1 MTEPIKQTASTNPH
15 GEELQPRSNTQE
27 AADVGL
33 NTAESSLAKE
43 SEMKIVVFGPK
54 RRLGALAGDRVIDL
68 NRGFATCL
76 QERGDRNANERAAE
90 RLAPD
95 LRSFIEGG
103 AAALDNAQQVIDR
116 FAKIGTDDRDEQADV
131 VHSLSAVK
139 LHAPW
144 PERRVACVGGNYAAH
159 LLGMWANR
167 LGKTDITVEEV
178 AREAKKAGQ
187 WGFWKV
193 LAEIAGPEDRIPF
206 PKRVTY
212 FDYEGEVAIVIGKRG
227 KNIPADQIRDYV
239 WGVTLFHD
247 WSIRDGGG
255 TDRAVSYNLHKNFDG
270 AASIGPCI
278 VVGELD
284 QQNVDVETRVNGNV
298 RQSYNTKEMIWSF
311 GDVLEYL
318 SQDFTFVPGDV
329 IAGGTSAG
337 TAADKSRR
345 SADGKRPLDLFLKIG
360 DVVEV
365 SSPQIGALSN
375 GIVSS
380 E

>member
-1 MTEPIKQTASTNPH
+1 
-15 GEELQPRSNTQE
+15 
-27 AADVGL
+27 
-33 NTAESSLAKE
+33 
-43 SEMKIVVFGPK
+43 MKIVVFGPE
-54 RRLGALAGDRVIDL
+54 RRLGALLDDCVIDL
-68 NRGFATCL
+68 NRGFARYL
-76 QERGDRNANERAAE
+76 QERGHRTPNEQAGE
-90 RLAPD
+90 RLPAD
-95 LRSFIEGG
+95 LKTFIEGG
-103 AAALDNAQQVIDR
+103 AVAVENAQRVINH
-116 FAKIGTDDRDEQADV
+116 FAGIDCDNGGELSNV
-131 VHSLSAVK
+131 VHSRSRVK

-144 PERRVACVGGNYAAH
+144 PERRIACVGGNYAAH

-167 LGKTDITVEEV
+167 LGKTDITIEEV

-193 LAEIAGPEDRIPF
+193 PAEVAGPEDPIPF

-227 KNIPADQIRDYV
+227 KNIPADQVRRYV

-255 TDRAVSYNLHKNFDG
+255 TDRAVSYNLQKNFDG

-278 VVGELD
+278 VVGELEP
-284 QQNVDVETRVNGNV
+284 QNVDVETRVNEVV
-298 RQSYNTKEMIWSF
+298 RQRYNTREMIWSF
-311 GDVLEYL
+311 GEVLEFL

-337 TAADKSRR
+337 TAADQSRR
-345 SADGKRPLDLFLKIG
+345 FEGKRPLDLFLKIG

-365 SSPQIGALSN
+365 SSPQVGALSTK
-375 GIVSS
+375 S
-380 E
+380 

>member
-1 MTEPIKQTASTNPH
+1 
-15 GEELQPRSNTQE
+15 
-27 AADVGL
+27 
-33 NTAESSLAKE
+33 
-43 SEMKIVVFGPK
+43 MKFVVFGPDK
-54 RRLGALAGDRVIDL
+54 RVGALVGERVIDL
-68 NRGFATCL
+68 NRAS
-76 QERGDRNANERAAE
+76 AE
-90 RLAPD
+90 LPARL
-95 LRSFIEGG
+95 LNFIEAGKPALDG
-103 AAALDNAQQVIDR
+103 AAAAIDKHGK
-116 FAKIGTDDRDEQADV
+116 ANPGDGI
-131 VHSLSAVK
+131 VHALSSVQ

-144 PERRVACVGGNYAAH
+144 PERRIACVGGNYAKH

-178 AREAKKAGQ
+178 AAEAKKAGQ

-193 LAEIAGPEDRIPF
+193 PADVAGPGGTIPF

-227 KNIPADQIRDYV
+227 KNIPASKINEYV

-255 TDRAVSYNLHKNFDG
+255 TDRAVSYNLQKNFDG
-270 AASIGPCI
+270 ASSMGPCI
-278 VVGELD
+278 VVGETG
-284 QQNVDVETRVNGNV
+284 QQDVDVETRVNGVV
-298 RQSYNTKEMIWSF
+298 RQSYSTNEMIWDF
-311 GDVLEYL
+311 GEVLEYL

-345 SADGKRPLDLFLKIG
+345 SAEGKRPLDLFLKVG
-360 DVVEV
+360 DTVEV
-365 SSPQIGALSN
+365 SSSKIGALSN
-375 GIVSS
+375 KIVAS